1 MSTHRIAI
9 VTAAL
14 ALLLIPDAAPAQ
26 AARSRAPARFPATV
40 AMVDSLPVP
49 GVSFVVQR
57 RPDLTP
63 SDLILVRE
71 SATPAEVSDA
81 VRTLLTA
88 RLIGGDLP
96 TSHATIRLRPRE
108 QSQAARREF
117 PWTPRVL
124 ADLRRATT
132 RSIPDVGTVRA
143 VDIWLPSQAR
153 HDRVGLAPSHG
164 SK

>member
-1 MSTHRIAI
+1 MSTHRIA
-9 VTAAL
+9 VVSAAL
-14 ALLLIPDAAPAQ
+14 ALLLIPDATPAQ
-26 AARSRAPARFPATV
+26 ARRSRAPVRFPATV
-40 AMVDSLPVP
+40 AIVDRLPVP

-63 SDLILVRE
+63 SDLILLRA

-81 VRTLLTA
+81 VRALLTA
-88 RLIGGDLP
+88 RQVSGDLP
-96 TSHATIRLRPRE
+96 TTTATIRLRPRQE
-108 QSQAARREF
+108 SQFKRRDL

-132 RSIPDVGTVRA
+132 RTIPGVGTVRA

-153 HDRVGLAPSHG
+153 RDVVGLTRSQ
-164 SK
+164 